1 MKTVRKLKLLIG
13 ISFFVSM
20 PFFSNCLEPCPEPIE
35 PVLGVRFTN
44 VNSPVLYQT
53 ATAKET
59 KNVFNN
65 SNGFFSL
72 ALSLNQDQLTYF
84 FSNGIRTDTL
94 TLSYKRDFKFE
105 SERCGFVLNILDL
118 KITNPTSFKSVKIE
132 NDNGI
137 FSTSYF
143 INVTIDD

>member
-1 MKTVRKLKLLIG
+1 MLRILTVISLIVFMS
-13 ISFFVSM
+13 SFSK
-20 PFFSNCLEPCPEPIE
+20 CIEPCEEPIE
-35 PVLGVRFTN
+35 PGLSVRFTN
-44 VNSPVLYQT
+44 GNSPVLYQT

-84 FSNGIRTDTL
+84 FSNGVRTDTL

-118 KITNPTSFKSVKIE
+118 KVAKPTSFKKVQIQYY
-132 NDNGI
+132 GG
-137 FSTSYF
+137 FSNN
-143 INVTIDD
+143 IDVLIDD

>member
-35 PVLGVRFTN
+35 PGLSVRFTN
-44 VNSPVLYQT
+44 GNSPVLYQT

-84 FSNGIRTDTL
+84 FSNGVRTDTL

-118 KITNPTSFKSVKIE
+118 KVAKPTSFKKVQIQYY
-132 NDNGI
+132 GG
-137 FSTSYF
+137 FSNN
-143 INVTIDD
+143 IDVLIDD